1 MQAVIRTLAE
11 NPLLLLFVVCA
22 IGYPLGRIR
31 VGGASLGTASV
42 LFVGIAFGAVDP
54 SLRLPDIIYLAGLAL
69 FIYTIGLS
77 SAPGF
82 FGAFNRR
89 GLRDT
94 LLALGV
100 LLTAGALDFY
110 LAHRMGIPGS
120 VASAMYSGA
129 FTNASGLAGV
139 IESVKAAGGDSKALS
154 APVVGYSL
162 AYPIGIVGPMI
173 VMIIARKFSKVDY
186 RAEAMTIPSFR
197 RSQQKLEVRTMEVT
211 RPEVAGWTVADLARA
226 DAEDVVLGRIWR
238 DGEAMLASGDLK
250 IQIGDHVVATGPA
263 AGLERLTECLG
274 HASERTLHLDR
285 SEFDVRRM
293 FVSNPDV
300 VGKPL
305 RDLAIPQKL
314 GAIVTRVRRGDV
326 DLVPAGD
333 TKLELGDRVRV
344 LTRREEMPAVSK
356 FFGDSYKALSEVD
369 FLAVSLG
376 IAVGLLLGLVPI
388 PLPGGITFRLGFAG
402 GPLVIALILGRLGRT
417 GPIVWTLPY
426 SASLT
431 LRQLG
436 LLLFAAGI
444 GTRAGYDFYHTLSEG
459 RGIEVFVSG
468 AALTFGSGLLM
479 FFVGFRIL
487 KIPMN
492 HLLGLYAGAQTQP
505 VVLGFAVD
513 QTKNEL
519 PNAGYATIFP
529 LATIFKILVA
539 QVLFNL
545 LH

>member
-1 MQAVIRTLAE
+1 MVETLAS

-31 VGGASLGTASV
+31 IGGASLGTASV

-54 SLRLPDIIYLAGLAL
+54 SLRLPDIVYLAGLAL

-100 LLTAGALDFY
+100 LLAAGVMDY
-110 LAHRMGIPGS
+110 LLARRLGMPGA
-120 VASAMYSGA
+120 VASAMYSGS

-139 IESVKAAGGDSKALS
+139 IESVKAAGGDTLALS

-173 VMIIARKFSKVDY
+173 VMLVARRLSGVDY

-197 RSQQKLEVRTMEVT
+197 RSQQKLEVRTIEVT
-211 RPEVAGWTVADLARA
+211 RPEVARWTVADLAKTQ
-226 DAEDVVLGRIWR
+226 AEDVVLGRVSR
-238 DGEAMLASGDLK
+238 HGETMLASGDLRFEL
-250 IQIGDHVVATGPA
+250 GDLVVATGPA
-263 AGLERLTECLG
+263 GGLDRLTECLG
-274 HASERTLHLDR
+274 RASDVTLHLDR
-285 SEFDVRRM
+285 SDFDVRRV
-293 FVSNPDV
+293 FVSNPDI
-300 VGKPL
+300 VGRPL
-305 RDLAIPQKL
+305 RDLAIPQRI
-314 GAIVTRVRRGDV
+314 GATITRVRRGDV
-326 DLVPAGD
+326 DLVPSGD
-333 TKLELGDRVRV
+333 TKFELGDRVRV
-344 LTRREEMPAVSK
+344 LTRRENMGEVSR

-402 GPLVIALILGRLGRT
+402 GPLVVALILGRLGRT
-417 GPIVWTLPY
+417 GSIVWNLPY

-436 LLLFAAGI
+436 LILFAAGI

-459 RGIEVFVSG
+459 RGLEVFASG
-468 AALTFGSGLLM
+468 ALLTFGAGALM
-479 FFVGFRIL
+479 FIVGHRL
-487 KIPMN
+487 LRIPMN

-545 LH
+545 LK